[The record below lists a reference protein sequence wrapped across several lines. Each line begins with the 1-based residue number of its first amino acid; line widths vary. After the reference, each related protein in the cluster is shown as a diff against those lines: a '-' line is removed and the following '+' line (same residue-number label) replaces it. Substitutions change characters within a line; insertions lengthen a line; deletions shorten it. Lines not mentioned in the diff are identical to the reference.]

1 MGLYVDDVDVPAVLS
16 EVLQYTVYTDKHLS
30 HTQNDIINTYYI
42 ATWSHILLYN
52 LLAAWLCNI
61 LNSKL
66 VKWIFVGDYR
76 V

>member
-42 ATWSHILLYN
+42 AT
-52 LLAAWLCNI
+52 
-61 LNSKL
+61 
-66 VKWIFVGDYR
+66 
-76 V
+76 